1 MSTIAQLLALHCKLD
16 SVSARLDTELLIGHA
31 LGKDRSY
38 LYSWPE
44 KEVEAE
50 IERRFTA
57 LFDRR
62 MKGEPVAHILG
73 YREFWSLTLAV
84 NNSTLIPRPETETLI
99 EWVTE
104 LGLPKCSRVL
114 DLGTGSGAIA
124 LALAMENPDWEID
137 ASDISSAAV
146 ALATENAS
154 RLQVENVRLQVS
166 DWYQSVSAGA
176 YDLIVSNPPYIRAND
191 EHLQKGDLRFEPV
204 SALVADNMGLADL
217 EKIIA
222 GAGAFLADGGWLLLE
237 HGYEQAPAVRAMLK
251 QFGFSG
257 VLTRCDLSGNDRIS
271 GGVFSYG

>member
-16 SVSARLDTELLIGHA
+16 SDSARLDTELLIGHA

-62 MKGEPVAHILG
+62 VKGEPVAHILG

-176 YDLIVSNPPYIRAND
+176 YDLIVSNPPYIKAND

>member
-16 SVSARLDTELLIGHA
+16 SDSARLDTELLIGHA

-62 MKGEPVAHILG
+62 VKGEPVAHILG

-84 NNSTLIPRPETETLI
+84 NNSTLIPRPETETQI

-176 YDLIVSNPPYIRAND
+176 YDLIVSNPPYIKAND

-217 EKIIA
+217 GKIIA

>member
-1 MSTIAQLLALHCKLD
+1 LHCKLD
-16 SVSARLDTELLIGHA
+16 SDSARLDTELLIGHA

-62 MKGEPVAHILG
+62 VKGEPVAHILG

-176 YDLIVSNPPYIRAND
+176 YDLIVSNPPYIKAND